1 MTHFPYLTTMQSPDL
16 ESESNLT
23 ATDSA
28 VCAER
33 ESSGAAA
40 TDADADAGVRVG
52 IDEPPPQNG
61 MSSARATPTTP
72 AQQATAA
79 ATHNFF

>member
-1 MTHFPYLTTMQSPDL
+1 MAHHPYLTTMQSPDL

-23 ATDSA
+23 AADSA

-33 ESSGAAA
+33 ESSGAAV
-40 TDADADAGVRVG
+40 TDVNSDVGVRVG
-52 IDEPPPQNG
+52 MDEPPPQNG
-61 MSSARATPTTP
+61 MSSARTNPTPP

-79 ATHNFF
+79 ATHNFL